1 MNLAIIE
8 RLELLRDLYGTIHVP
23 IAVWNELVLQGEGKP
38 GSEAIA
44 NAQWIQTHVVQNQ
57 HLVTVL
63 REHLDQG
70 ESEAIALA
78 LELNATMLLLDET
91 EGRRIAELYGLNK
104 TGILGI
110 LLKAQKDG
118 KISSLKDEMNK
129 LRSQA
134 HFWISEPLYN
144 KLLRAAGE

>member
-1 MNLAIIE
+1 M
-8 RLELLRDLYGTIHVP
+8 
-23 IAVWNELVLQGEGKP
+23 VLQGEGKP

-44 NAQWIQTHVVQNQ
+44 NATWIQTHVVENQ

-70 ESEAIALA
+70 ESEAIVLA
-78 LELNATMLLLDET
+78 LESHATLLLIDET
-91 EGRRIAELYGLNK
+91 EGRRIAELYDLTK
-104 TGILGI
+104 TGALGI
-110 LLKAQKDG
+110 LLKAKKRGIID
-118 KISSLKDEMNK
+118 SLKNEMDK
-129 LRSQA
+129 LRRNA

>member
-1 MNLAIIE
+1 M
-8 RLELLRDLYGTIHVP
+8 RSDVP

-44 NAQWIQTHVVQNQ
+44 NAQWIQTHVVENQ

-70 ESEAIALA
+70 ESEAIVLA
-78 LELNATMLLLDET
+78 LELGATVLLLDET
-91 EGRRIAELYGLNK
+91 EGRKIAELYGLNK

-110 LLKAQKDG
+110 LLKAKKDG
-118 KISSLKDEMNK
+118 NISSLKDEMNK

-134 HFWISEPLYN
+134 HFWISDPLYN
-144 KLLRAAGE
+144 KLLHAAGE

>member
-1 MNLAIIE
+1 V
-8 RLELLRDLYGTIHVP
+8 RSDVP

-44 NAQWIQTHVVQNQ
+44 NAQWIQTHVVENQ

-70 ESEAIALA
+70 ESEAIVLA
-78 LELNATMLLLDET
+78 LELGATVLLLDET
-91 EGRRIAELYGLNK
+91 EGRKIAELYGLNK

-110 LLKAQKDG
+110 LLKAKKDG
-118 KISSLKDEMNK
+118 NISSLKDEMNK

-134 HFWISEPLYN
+134 HFWISDPLYN
-144 KLLRAAGE
+144 KLLHAAGE